1 MTTETPFFFEGD
13 AGALFG
19 LLHEPSAG
27 APARTEAFVFCHP
40 FAEEKLWTHRTYVT
54 MARALAGRGYPV
66 LRFDCRGNGDS
77 DGAFPDFSLSGAL
90 DDVARA
96 VDTVRARTGATAV
109 SLLGLRLG
117 GTVAALSAE
126 RLAGIARLVLWAPVV
141 DGSRYMQEQLRV
153 NLATQLAVYKEI
165 RQDRNALVADLQAG
179 ATVNIDGYQIA
190 WPLFQ
195 QLSEIKLT
203 ASPRPFAGPCLII
216 QVDRVDGAKPT
227 AEMEQLRGA
236 YAHGSLALVREEPFW
251 KEIEAFY
258 ERAPRLF
265 DSTLAWLEAA

>member
-1 MTTETPFFFEGD
+1 MTETPFFFQGD

-19 LLHEPSAG
+19 LLHEPAAG
-27 APARTEAFVFCHP
+27 LPVREAFVFCHP

-54 MARALAGRGYPV
+54 MARALARRGHPV

-77 DGAFPDFSLSGAL
+77 DGGFADFSLAGAL
-90 DDVARA
+90 EDVARA
-96 VDTVRARTGATAV
+96 VETIRARTGRHAV

-117 GTVAALSAE
+117 ATVAALSAE
-126 RLAGIARLVLWAPVV
+126 RLDGIERLVLWAPVV

-165 RQDRNALVADLQAG
+165 RKDRTALVADLRGG
-179 ATVNIDGYQIA
+179 ATVNVDGYEIA
-190 WPLFQ
+190 WPLYA
-195 QLSEIKLT
+195 QLSEVKLAAT
-203 ASPRPFAGPCLII
+203 PRAFAGRCLIV
-216 QVDRVDGAKPT
+216 QVDRLDGAKPV
-227 AEMEQLRGA
+227 AELEQLRGA
-236 YAHGSLALVREEPFW
+236 YAHGVLALVREEPFW

-265 DSTLAWLEAA
+265 DSTLTWLEAA